1 MEPNEPTAA
10 SPGRAV
16 ADRPRTPQP
25 LASETGP
32 ITIRDARPQGAAAP
46 SPTDL
51 QQVTAETAHDFNN
64 LLSVILGC
72 ASEIEAGLATEAE
85 VHERAGEIRSAAER
99 GAQLTRQLIDAAR
112 PGPPAARTANLNA
125 AIATALPM
133 IERACGPH
141 IDVRCEPDTGLPKV
155 GIPDD
160 QVERILLNL
169 ATNGRDAM
177 DGRGTL
183 TIRSSLVPIP
193 PGDPNLGAGWYL
205 RLSVSDEGPGMT
217 SAVMARA
224 LEPFYT
230 TKKEDLGSGLGL
242 PTVLGIARDAGGD
255 LRISTSR
262 GVGTT
267 ISVYL
272 PGVRDNGESLALPAR
287 RRPHSGGPDERPA
300 S

>member
-1 MEPNEPTAA
+1 MEPNQSTTV

-16 ADRPRTPQP
+16 TDEPPPEPSCGEA
-25 LASETGP
+25 GP
-32 ITIRDARPQGAAAP
+32 ITIRDARPDPLATP

-51 QQVTAETAHDFNN
+51 RQITAEAAHDFNN

-72 ASEIEAGLATEAE
+72 ASEIEAGLGSEAE
-85 VHERAGEIRSAAER
+85 VRERAGEIRDAAER
-99 GAQLTRQLIDAAR
+99 GALLTRQLIDTAR
-112 PGPPAARTANLNA
+112 SSPEAERPSNLNA
-125 AIATALPM
+125 AIVKALPM
-133 IERACGPH
+133 IERACGAH
-141 IDVRCEPDTGLPKV
+141 VDVRCEPDTGLPKV
-155 GIPDD
+155 GVSEGKI
-160 QVERILLNL
+160 ERILLNL
-169 ATNGRDAM
+169 ATNARDAM

-193 PGDPNLGAGWYL
+193 PGDCNLGAGWYL
-205 RLSVSDEGPGMT
+205 RLAVSDEGPGMS

-230 TKKEDLGSGLGL
+230 TKREDLGSGLGL

-267 ISVYL
+267 VSVYL
-272 PGVRDNGESLALPAR
+272 PGIRDNGESLALPAR
-287 RRPHSGGPDERPA
+287 RRPHQGGPNEQPGR
-300 S
+300 

>member
-1 MEPNEPTAA
+1 MEPNEPTTVVEPPDGAA
-10 SPGRAV
+10 
-16 ADRPRTPQP
+16 
-25 LASETGP
+25 EW
-32 ITIRDARPQGAAAP
+32 ITIRDARREDPETP
-46 SPTDL
+46 SPADL
-51 QQVTAETAHDFNN
+51 RQVTAEAAHDFNN
-64 LLSVILGC
+64 LLSVILGS
-72 ASEIEAGLATEAE
+72 ASEIEAGLGSDAE
-85 VHERAGEIRSAAER
+85 VRERAGEIRDAAER
-99 GAQLTRQLIDAAR
+99 GALLTRQLIDAAR
-112 PGPPAARTANLNA
+112 PSPAAERPSNLNA
-125 AIATALPM
+125 AIVQALPM

-155 GIPDD
+155 GVSEGKI
-160 QVERILLNL
+160 ERILLNL
-169 ATNGRDAM
+169 ATNARDAM

-193 PGDPNLGAGWYL
+193 PGDCNLGAGWYL
-205 RLSVSDEGPGMT
+205 RLAVSDEGPGMS

-230 TKKEDLGSGLGL
+230 TKREDLGSGLGL

-267 ISVYL
+267 VSVYL

-287 RRPHSGGPDERPA
+287 KRPHQGGPDEQHR

>member
-1 MEPNEPTAA
+1 MEPNEPTTVAEPPEGAA
-10 SPGRAV
+10 QR
-16 ADRPRTPQP
+16 
-25 LASETGP
+25 
-32 ITIRDARPQGAAAP
+32 ITIRDARREDPEAP
-46 SPTDL
+46 SRADL
-51 QQVTAETAHDFNN
+51 RQLTAEAAHDFNN

-72 ASEIEAGLATEAE
+72 ASEIEAGLDSEAE
-85 VHERAGEIRSAAER
+85 VSERAGEIRAAAER
-99 GAQLTRQLIDAAR
+99 GAELTRALIDAAR
-112 PGPPAARTANLNA
+112 PSPAAERPSNLNA
-125 AIATALPM
+125 AIVTALPM

-155 GIPDD
+155 GVSEGQI
-160 QVERILLNL
+160 ERILLNL

-193 PGDPNLGAGWYL
+193 PGDCNLGAGWYL
-205 RLSVSDEGPGMT
+205 RLSVSDEGPGMS

-267 ISVYL
+267 VSIYL
-272 PGVRDNGESLALPAR
+272 PGIRDNGESLALPAR
-287 RRPHSGGPDERPA
+287 RRPHQGGPDEQPGP
-300 S
+300 